1 MSKSLSFN
9 PRPERRAQTAPEE
22 TAESDEAREFVGGAD
37 IGRVNG
43 STTKAKR
50 RGAQPENKW
59 PTKLDDILALPD
71 DRRINLMNVRLTDRE
86 RAALQYLHAHMP
98 DSMHQVCIDA
108 VRREINVRIKKLT
121 GRLL

>member
-1 MSKSLSFN
+1 MSKPLNFSA
-9 PRPERRAQTAPEE
+9 RPDKRARTEPEE
-22 TAESDEAREFVGGAD
+22 TAESDEAKEFVAGAD

-43 STTKAKR
+43 SAAKPKR
-50 RGAQPENKW
+50 RGAQPQNTW

-98 DSMHQVCIDA
+98 ESMHQVCVDA
-108 VRREINVRIKKLT
+108 VRREINARIKKLS
-121 GRLL
+121 GRTL

>member
-9 PRPERRAQTAPEE
+9 DRPARRAAAPEE
-22 TAESDEAREFVGGAD
+22 AVESDEAREFVAGAD

-43 STTKAKR
+43 SAAKPKR

-59 PTKLDDILALPD
+59 PAKLDDILALPD

-86 RAALQYLHAHMP
+86 RAAMQYLHAHMP
-98 DSMHQVCIDA
+98 DSMHQMSIDA
-108 VRREINVRIKKLT
+108 VRREINVRLKKLT
-121 GRLL
+121 GRTL

>member
-1 MSKSLSFN
+1 MGKSLNFN
-9 PRPERRAQTAPEE
+9 ERPTRRARTEPEE
-22 TAESDEAREFVGGAD
+22 AAESEQAREFVSGAD

>member
-1 MSKSLSFN
+1 MSKSLNFN
-9 PRPERRAQTAPEE
+9 ARPDRKRTEPEE
-22 TAESDEAREFVGGAD
+22 AAVESEEAREFVSGAD
-37 IGRVNG
+37 VGRVNG
-43 STTKAKR
+43 NAAKPKR

-98 DSMHQVCIDA
+98 ESMHQVCVDA
-108 VRREINVRIKKLT
+108 VRREINARIKKLS
-121 GRLL
+121 GRTL